1 MMAPSCRWLGRA
13 AALVAFALTGLTA
26 AACNDSRE
34 NESGTRPEPD
44 ASTPSLFGVEAG
56 AGVATTTVSGFSL
69 KPFSRPSTNP
79 GPRAVLLTV
88 SGEALAT
95 QGFAFPPEVDQ
106 EVTFVDGWA
115 LKFDRLLVTVDAITL
130 AQNPDT
136 DPNNPTS
143 FGAVVA
149 RADGPWAVDLSRN
162 DASTIAAKGSG
173 RAVALATLER
183 QNVNGG
189 APFDTTGTRYAL
201 GYRTTAASANA
212 INVNL
217 GAAALADYES
227 MVKEGCS
234 LFYVGTAEWKG
245 DASCS
250 PPPGANAALDALPK
264 RVSFRLC
271 FKAPSDYVNCQNPDN
286 DPASALAGED
296 HLRGVAFKDNTF
308 VVAQA
313 TVHTDHSFW
322 SSVEEDSPAV
332 FDGFAAAA
340 TTAVQSGDG
349 GDGGAIESATLT
361 MRELEN
367 VDYQSVRSAT
377 GAPLPWRNCVGSA
390 YSPLDG
396 NVSFFSG
403 SVQNVGVG
411 GNPQTGLRHL
421 ADYVTYT
428 TSTQGHMNA
437 DGFCFVKR
445 NYTSPN

>member
-1 MMAPSCRWLGRA
+1 MKVPSSRWLGPA
-13 AALVAFALTGLTA
+13 GALVAFAFASLTS

-56 AGVATTTVSGFSL
+56 AGVAISTGSGFSL
-69 KPFSRPSTNP
+69 KPFSPPSTNP

-88 SGEALAT
+88 SGEELAMK
-95 QGFAFPPEVDQ
+95 GFAFPPEVDQ

-115 LKFDRLLVTVDAITL
+115 LTFDRLIVTVDAITL

-136 DPNNPTS
+136 DPNNPSS

-149 RADGPWAVDLSRN
+149 RADGPWAVDLTRN
-162 DASTIAAKGSG
+162 DASTLAAKGSG
-173 RAVALATLER
+173 RAVPLATLER

-189 APFDTTGTRYAL
+189 AAFDTTGTRYAL
-201 GYRTTAASANA
+201 GYRTIAASAKA

-217 GAAALADYES
+217 GTAALADYES

-234 LFYVGTAEWKG
+234 LLYVGTAEWKG
-245 DASCS
+245 GASCS
-250 PPPGANAALDALPK
+250 PAPGTHAALDALPK

-286 DPASALAGED
+286 DPASPLEGEA

-332 FDGFAAAA
+332 FDGLAAAA
-340 TTAVQSGDG
+340 AAAMTAGDGDG
-349 GDGGAIESATLT
+349 GGSRSATLT
-361 MRELEN
+361 MQDLEK
-367 VDYQSVRSAT
+367 VDYQSVKSAL
-377 GAPLPWRNCVGSA
+377 GAPLPWRNCVGLD
-390 YSPLDG
+390 YSPPEG

-403 SVQNVGVG
+403 SVQNVGSSG
-411 GNPQTGLRHL
+411 DPQTGLRHL

-428 TSTQGHMNA
+428 TSTQGHLNA
-437 DGFCFVKR
+437 DGLCFVKR
-445 NYTSPN
+445 SYTSPN